1 MIDHYWQKYLNRS
14 RNASIDSLKFDFS
27 RWLSFLLDFD
37 ELGLVVGL
45 LISHTFLRDL
55 IRQIAPIHNWPNR
68 IDAFSFK
75 DRERVSGV
83 F

>member
-27 RWLSFLLDFD
+27 RWLSFLLVFD
-37 ELGLVVGL
+37 ELGVVVGL
-45 LISHTFLRDL
+45 MIFHTFLRDL
-55 IRQIAPIHNWPNR
+55 IRQIAPIHYWPNR
-68 IDAFSFK
+68 IDAFLVK